1 MRIKYFKALRW
12 EMLQHDVDVKLLAR
26 RLLRSESYIRA
37 RLNAE
42 SPWELDECYKILDM
56 LRVPHERFVEM
67 FPPVEL
73 KKGA

>member
-1 MRIKYFKALRW
+1 MTIKYFKALRW
-12 EMLQHDVDVKLLAR
+12 EMMQRDVDVKLLAR
-26 RLLRSESYIRA
+26 RLGRSPSYIRA

-56 LRVPHERFVEM
+56 LRVPHDRFVEI
-67 FPPVEL
+67 FPPEPL